1 MRTEL
6 RHGFTLIEL
15 MVVIAV
21 VIILTA
27 ATVAYGGTFLSRRQ
41 VEGAAFQ
48 MVQDLREVQST
59 AVFTRRYVKVSF
71 FPTANYYVF
80 ERSAG
85 GAVMRRDL
93 TSAAGFVSFVTG
105 SSATGCSVMLSAAEQ
120 SPTKAQVDLYFT
132 PQGSASTSGTSV
144 ALIASPEGRISLTS
158 RSGAIIDVFVSSVIG
173 RIRLAWRLEFP
184 SVCLPSMPAEVD

>member
-1 MRTEL
+1 MRAEL

-41 VEGAAFQ
+41 VEGVAFQ
-48 MVQDLREVQST
+48 LVQDLRDVQST

-71 FPTANYYVF
+71 LPTANYYVF

-85 GAVMRRDL
+85 GPVVRRDL
-93 TSAAGFVSFVTG
+93 TGAVGFVSLITG
-105 SSATGCSVMLSAAEQ
+105 SGTDGTSVMLSSEEQ
-120 SPTKAQVDLYFT
+120 SPPKAQVDLYFT
-132 PQGSASTSGTSV
+132 PQGSASTSGTSI

-173 RIRLAWRLEFP
+173 RIRLAWR
-184 SVCLPSMPAEVD
+184 